1 MDRHTVMDR
10 LIFNSILT
18 RSQQELSRDILTL
31 LSDVKF
37 TDIEI
42 TCGEKT
48 FSCHKNILSARSPV
62 FKAMFQADMKETT
75 SGKVEIK
82 DYSPDVIQQMIRF
95 IYSSRPFDE
104 TNVGDREQIVELLR
118 AADQYKL
125 DLLKEA
131 CEAKLSES
139 LNLNNCLLTLIMGDI
154 YNAKG
159 LRRCSMKMLVEKMNQ
174 ELLRECPDD
183 WTKCTKVHPD
193 LIVEITKEYFKAW
206 GMEDKIW
213 QMNIEHPSDADA
225 MQWFRLLKIF
235 AK

>member
-1 MDRHTVMDR
+1 MMDR
-10 LIFNSILT
+10 LIFSSILT
-18 RSQQELSRDILTL
+18 RSQQELSKDLSTL
-31 LSDVKF
+31 LSDEKF
-37 TDIEI
+37 SDVEI
-42 TCGEKT
+42 TCGERT

-62 FKAMFQADMKETT
+62 FKAMFQADMKETA

-82 DYSPDVIQQMIRF
+82 DYSPDVIQQMIRY

-104 TNVGDREQIVELLR
+104 TDVEDREQIMELLR

-139 LNLNNCLLTLIMGDI
+139 LNVNNCLLSLIMGDI

-159 LRRCSMKMLVEKMNQ
+159 LRRCSMKMLVEKMNKK
-174 ELLRECPDD
+174 LLMECPDD
-183 WTKCTKVHPD
+183 WTKCTKMHPD
-193 LIVEITKEYFKAW
+193 LIVEITKEFFKAW
-206 GMEDKIW
+206 GMEGKIW
-213 QMNIEHPSDADA
+213 EMNIKHPSDADA